1 MFNIEKYLERFKK
14 LDESEKEAKDKII
27 TVLFKIFNIK
37 FSAEDLEIK
46 NAVLIIRCNPVVKN
60 SLYIKKEK
68 ILEAI
73 KGVTAKRIIDIR

>member
-14 LDESEKEAKDKII
+14 LGESEKESKEKII
-27 TVLFKIFNIK
+27 AVLFGVLNIR
-37 FSAEDLEIK
+37 FSADDLEIK
-46 NAVLIIRCNPVVKN
+46 NAVLIIKCNPVVKN

-73 KGVTAKRIIDIR
+73 KGVTGKRIIDIR